1 MWGRIMDKTAEQ
13 FIIDILKGQLG
24 LTDSQIWLRYQN
36 RSVPPTTGLY
46 VVVGM
51 NDSRPVSSQTYTEN
65 KPTRTPRLEAENF
78 SFIATES
85 NGLLSCET
93 GDVYEEVEV
102 QRVQTCDAIQID
114 IFSRDNA
121 ALLRRWE
128 VTAAL
133 HSIQAQQTQE
143 ANFFKISRLPVNFLN
158 TSGAEGGS
166 NINRYTLT
174 FNCFVWYQKDTVLPQ
189 DGGWFDDFKARVDD
203 SKTITEEHGLIEFE
217 IADEESIGQKLL
229 QEDGGFLITEDN
241 AFICITTP
249 IYSGP

>member
-13 FIIDILKGQLG
+13 FIIDILKGQLC

-36 RSVPPTTGLY
+36 RSVPPNTGLY

-51 NDSRPVSSQTYTEN
+51 VDSRPVSAQTYMEERDN
-65 KPTRTPRLEAENF
+65 RPARILAENGDF
-78 SFIATES
+78 LVTED
-85 NGLLSCET
+85 GAYLSDET
-93 GDVYEEVEV
+93 EIFFREFEI

-114 IFSRDNA
+114 LFSRDNA

-128 VTAAL
+128 VMAAL
-133 HSIQAQQTQE
+133 RSIQAQQTQE

-174 FNCFVWYQKDTVLPQ
+174 FNCFVWYQKETELSQV
-189 DGGWFDDFKARVDD
+189 GGWFDDFRTRVDD
-203 SKTITEEHGLIEFE
+203 ENSIGTDTGIIEFE
-217 IADEESIGQKLL
+217 IVGDTATPWKLL
-229 QEDGGFLITEDN
+229 LETGDALLTEDG
-241 AFICITTP
+241 AFIGLDVIT
-249 IYSGP
+249 YNGP